1 MKIREATDNDIKYLV
16 EFNAAMAFETEQKQ
30 LKTDILTKGV
40 KAVLYSPEKGKYFI
54 AEIDDQV
61 VGQLLIT
68 TEWSDWR
75 NGYFWWIQS
84 VYVKPASRRKGVF
97 RALYQYVEKLAEET
111 RGVCGLRLYVEKE
124 NHRAQQTYED
134 LGMRKTHYLLFEK
147 EF

>member
-1 MKIREATDNDIKYLV
+1 MQIREATNNDIKYLV

-30 LKTDILTKGV
+30 LKTEILTNGV
-40 KAVLYSPEKGKYFI
+40 KAVLHSAEKGKYFI
-54 AEIDDQV
+54 AEIEGEV

-75 NGYFWWIQS
+75 NGFFWWIQS
-84 VYVKPASRRKGVF
+84 VYVKPEHRRKGVF
-97 RALYQYVEKLAEET
+97 KALYQHVEALARQT
-111 RGVCGLRLYVEKE
+111 PGICGLRLYVEKD

-134 LGMRKTHYLLFEK
+134 LGMHKTHYLLFEK